1 MMMQRFK
8 DWWWF
13 IITLRGDEFHKSLDI
28 NSKAVVKGR
37 TTLSAEIK
45 RIGDS
50 RNRAHKLDS
59 KYSKKKL
66 DKVYKDKVQ

>member
-1 MMMQRFK
+1 MIQRIK

-13 IITLRGDEFHKSLDI
+13 NITLGGDEFHKSLDI
-28 NSKAVVKGR
+28 NSKAVLKGK

-50 RNRAHKLDS
+50 RNRAHRLDM

-66 DKVYKDKVQ
+66 DKVYKDDV

>member
-1 MMMQRFK
+1 MIQRFK

-13 IITLRGDEFHKSLDI
+13 HITLGGNEFHESLDI
-28 NSKAVVKGR
+28 NSKAVLKGK

-50 RNRAHKLDS
+50 RNRAHELDL
-59 KYSKKKL
+59 KYSKKITP
-66 DKVYKDKVQ
+66 